1 MIFCELFV
9 FGQTVAFNESL
20 SEFFDVLWKFIDAKI
35 RRLLDVIIDLVFV
48 EIVSN
53 VKDGKVV
60 GGVFVVNEDILT

>member
-9 FGQTVAFNESL
+9 FGQAVTFNESL
-20 SEFFDVLWKFIDAKI
+20 SEFFDILWKFVDAKI
-35 RRLLDVIIDLVFV
+35 WRLLDVIIDLVFV

-53 VKDGKVV
+53 VKYGEVV